1 MGALKICYR
10 EAKVSFVLSSY
21 ILSFVPFYLRDFT
34 NKLTFSRHSLPLK
47 DKSGLDLPRAHPMGV
62 VPKILLLL

>member
-10 EAKVSFVLSSY
+10 EAKVSFVLY
-21 ILSFVPFYLRDFT
+21 FIFCPLYLRDVT
-34 NKLTFSRHSLPLK
+34 NKLTFSRHSPPLK
-47 DKSGLDLPRAHPMGV
+47 DKSGLDRPRAHPMGV